1 MEPQGKPLYHLCS
14 FSLNIQSVVFC
25 CLSQTLIAIYKESAN
40 DEFPVPK
47 GDLLRYDEYPILDKT
62 HSTALWRIIV
72 NSCFLNLCKDLAQ
85 IKDQDL
91 EN

>member
-1 MEPQGKPLYHLCS
+1 ML
-14 FSLNIQSVVFC
+14 FFC

-62 HSTALWRIIV
+62 HLTALWRIIV